1 MNLPVLR
8 RLGHLVLGL
17 SRLDSALP
25 KHAKKGYFST
35 KKEEIQG
42 QEASKCGHEQMEKKK
57 VPGPGTCIN

>member
-1 MNLPVLR
+1 M
-8 RLGHLVLGL
+8 LGL

-42 QEASKCGHEQMEKKK
+42 QEASKCGHEKMEKKK
-57 VPGPGTCIN
+57 VKNTCNALYFFLSFYAG